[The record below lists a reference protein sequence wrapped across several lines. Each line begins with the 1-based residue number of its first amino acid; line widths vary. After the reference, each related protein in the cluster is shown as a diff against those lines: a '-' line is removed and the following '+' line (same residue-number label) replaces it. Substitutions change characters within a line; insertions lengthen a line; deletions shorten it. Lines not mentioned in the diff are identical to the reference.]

1 MKQAATKFK
10 VDIGWAGLLHKLGVE
25 PEDLLR
31 HAGLPSGLFLQKNPE
46 LDTDAYYRVW
56 NSLEA
61 LSGDPL
67 FPLTLGQAMTPEEFN
82 PPLFAAYCSPNLIV
96 ALERL
101 GAYKPIIC
109 PMTMELAENEE
120 GVRVTLNVPDHV
132 ELPASFVLMELV
144 FLVNLARAATRHAI
158 SPLRVSVKHPPK
170 AISAY
175 RSFFEVPVLKANDN
189 SISFRRSDTLLPFLS
204 VNNAMFEVFESIL
217 EKRLSELAHEA
228 TLTERV
234 RASLT
239 ETMAS
244 GLTGIGDIAG
254 NLAMSPRTLQRK
266 LAQENTSF
274 QAVLNEIRTDMA
286 KVYLRKTRYS
296 NAEIAFLL
304 GYEDPN
310 SFIRAFHSWTGS
322 TPEVSRQALMNS

>member
-1 MKQAATKFK
+1 MKQAASKFK
-10 VDIGWAGLLHKLGVE
+10 VDIGWASLLHKLGVNTD
-25 PEDLLR
+25 DLLR
-31 HAGLPSGLFLQKNPE
+31 HAGLPSGLFSQKNPE

-56 NSLEA
+56 NSLEF

-82 PPLFAAYCSPNLIV
+82 PPLFAAYCSPNLSV
-96 ALERL
+96 AIERL
-101 GAYKPIIC
+101 AAYKPIIC
-109 PMTMELAENEE
+109 PMTVDVERDTEE
-120 GVRVTLNVPDHV
+120 VRVKLKVPEHV

-144 FLVNLARAATRHAI
+144 FLVNLARSATHYTI
-158 SPLRVSVKHPPK
+158 SPLAVSVRHPPK
-170 AISAY
+170 ALSAY
-175 RSFFEVPVLKANDN
+175 RSFFGVPISKANED
-189 SISFRRSDTLLPFLS
+189 SICFRRGDSLLPFLS
-204 VNNAMFEVFESIL
+204 VNNAMFEVFESVL
-217 EKRLSELAHEA
+217 EKRLSELAYEA

-234 RASLT
+234 RASLS

-266 LAQENTSF
+266 LAQEKTTF
-274 QAVLNEIRTDMA
+274 QVVLNEVRTDMA
-286 KVYLRKTRYS
+286 KIYLQKTRYS

-310 SFIRAFHSWTGS
+310 SFIRAFHGWTGS
-322 TPEVSRQALMNS
+322 TPEVSRQVLSAN